1 MKRKQVETKIINGV
15 TYLKCTKCREWKELN
30 EENFYKD
37 KTNENIGF
45 KSQCKE
51 CKKKYIIKIT
61 KKIEELIKR
70 NIVINIKIII
80 KHMEKSIIKM
90 VIQILKYQILKITI

>member
-80 KHMEKSIIKM
+80 KM